1 MVKTYR
7 SEEVLQLLPS
17 SLSFAGQ
24 TARVLPER
32 LLPAFLCLALPLFL
46 PILPLHSPST
56 IWTDNRNG
64 FSSSTVIATSLQ
76 DTKASNFNTGTVFPS
91 GLGTSLRV
99 TEQQLH
105 GVNYNRGSAS
115 SKGPTGGGQRH
126 WRLKKKKR
134 QRHRHAHHWQ
144 QLTRAQF
151 PGGQFPAKFGCPPI
165 KLEPYPLVH
174 TYPANYVRVHSR
186 LLGVYKE
193 SRVAHRA
200 IPVRVS

>member
-1 MVKTYR
+1 MGLFYMVKAYR

-17 SLSFAGQ
+17 FLSFAGQ
-24 TARVLPER
+24 TARVLPDR

-56 IWTDNRNG
+56 VWTDNRNG

-126 WRLKKKKR
+126 WRLKKKKKTETQAR
-134 QRHRHAHHWQ
+134 SPLATAYSCTVSGWSI
-144 QLTRAQF
+144 
-151 PGGQFPAKFGCPPI
+151 PGKIWMPTNQI
-165 KLEPYPLVH
+165 
-174 TYPANYVRVHSR
+174 
-186 LLGVYKE
+186 
-193 SRVAHRA
+193 RA
-200 IPVRVS
+200 ISARAHVSRELRARALQASRGI